1 MIQCEILLGFQKT
14 LRYINSLA
22 TPECR
27 FQQVNKLLRFIN
39 FPRVFLFR
47 SAHSSPEYHAIFFVL
62 RKFLFRNANVNTRG

>member
-39 FPRVFLFR
+39 FQRIFESSRFQPERVF
-47 SAHSSPEYHAIFFVL
+47 
-62 RKFLFRNANVNTRG
+62 